1 MSDNPFL
8 DTLNKRQELASSQNY
23 DKNFNTINSEN
34 PFLDTL
40 KKREE
45 DKQNQ
50 INADLKQT
58 LTTVMDKDPDMVGE
72 GLKLAEELN
81 LPKRFAL
88 DSEEAIKLLKEKN
101 RKEKL
106 INLQLAKKSPVLMR
120 QLTDPTFAA
129 LAYDN
134 IDDLEGLEYAFDA
147 IKKAPDNISQ
157 GWEKGRLNVRR
168 GKIGNL
174 KKSGKSNEE
183 LNTELAEINQR
194 LEQLNSDGSGILEE
208 GFAIFGQYSKTLP
221 TALEGGSV
229 GAVVGASAGAV
240 TGPGSIFTAKG
251 GFLLGFLGTLG
262 LETYK
267 IEAGSTY
274 LDLVKEL
281 NLTEGVD
288 DQTAKHI
295 ATGVGVTNMLLEWVG
310 ASAVT
315 APIRK
320 QLSKY
325 ATKSIVKELAKPTG
339 IKAITQFAKNYFGGN
354 LTEAGTEVLQEL
366 SNVVGRDLAVTFS
379 DKEDLNLKLT
389 NLEGLQEIG
398 DRLGQTFIQTMKGM
412 TLVGLVGSGPTFIS
426 DISRANKSTKD
437 TAFIENL
444 SEKSVNNKTKIRN
457 PNEFQSF
464 VENLA
469 VDKDVQNLYIDA
481 EILNQAIIEN
491 GITIEDIQQVSPDV
505 AQQLIE
511 INKSGGQGDVT
522 IKTSEYAAK
531 LAGTQFDGFL
541 QDHLRVDQDGF
552 SRAEATQFKTNQD
565 ALRQEAVE
573 VIEKQNKISNEFAA
587 SATQVQKDIT
597 LQLQQVKQYTE
608 KNIKYA
614 STFFRDYV
622 VIQANKLGISPKEFA
637 ARFPY
642 TVVVQDQIQVSPE
655 QQLFNQDGSVRL
667 ETPQFKNFFGKSVLK
682 KDGKP
687 EVLYHGTRDSVNEFN
702 LDHPNKKDFGW
713 LGKGVYMYRG
723 KNAAAGANVYTI
735 NKRGDAGANIMPLYA
750 RLENPYYATFKEKAD
765 IRMGGEQAAE
775 GFKQRLIDQ
784 GHDGAILRGQDG
796 TDEVVVF
803 DNAAVKSTF
812 NSGTWSRETADI
824 LKQQELF
831 AQKAKPQ
838 KKGKPVPDSVSQVNK
853 LENSFDF
860 SKSKPFPTNRQFKIE
875 LQDRVKKAAKK
886 ANIDVNDASVET
898 EKYLVQSVI
907 DDANFALIE
916 NSNAVGWY
924 NEKVNKAK
932 RVLALIHPELATDPV
947 ANFAFTWSLANTS
960 NMIKVD
966 KNFELAEIAYRH
978 YKETGKF
985 PTDIGIGKAAQAI
998 NANFKLFNKLIR
1010 EKEFTDLEEF
1020 MKTQHT
1026 VKEVKA
1032 YTNDTVSGENESEIV
1047 YGAAVMGP
1055 KIGNGFFAN
1064 LYGFFEQ
1071 LTMDRWLIRS
1081 WGRLTGTLVL
1091 DQRKQANMKRDQLK
1105 PLLKALSS
1113 KQRKKLQ
1120 DLIGIKIRMT
1130 NLDEVAVAIDNA
1142 STDTDIRETMIE
1154 IANIKDE
1161 PDVEQK
1167 IFDILGKPRKGSVRI
1182 GIGDEIR
1189 KNGISYTKFLDG
1201 QKESPKG
1208 APERRFIR
1216 KVFNQA
1222 LDVLQQDN
1230 PDLTMADLQALLWY
1244 PEKRLYD
1251 SAKLEQAEDTKG
1263 YVDDEAPDYANA
1275 SVNLARKF
1283 GVLETDI
1290 QTTLQEVDLEIQNQS
1305 VDGAR
1310 VAESGERKSD
1320 GLQQDN
1326 ETFRQG
1332 RIEPE
1337 SRIDERTGLPLN
1349 ADGTVTVFHH
1359 TNRQSADRIRESN
1372 QLEYTT
1378 TTDPFFTT
1386 RNTANLGYG
1395 NTSIAI
1401 RLDPARLNLDDEFP
1415 DGRRDYRLN
1424 NRKAREFISVE
1435 IDENPNVSDFAPT
1448 QDQINKNVIDRVV
1461 KLGEPYMGEYGD
1473 KSPNEVDKQLRDKA
1487 RDLFSTQA
1495 ATPEEAAAARERI
1508 IEKTKLI
1515 RTRNNLEKRSNEFQ
1529 QQEKSGKGR
1538 GGFDPKTLT
1547 TFLTTEAD
1555 ISTFFHETAHYMLT
1569 VMEDLAVSGTA
1580 TPEIR
1585 NDFNVLLDFWGVEN
1599 ITEWSKLDMNQKRK
1613 YHEAFAYNYE
1623 IYITEKKAAPNKN
1636 LQDIFNKFGEWVR
1649 KVYKSIRDDLNKLY
1663 RDENGVD
1670 LPVLTDEVRAVMD
1683 RMIAS
1688 EEQIIESQRVYGMKA
1703 MFTTQEESGMDN
1715 KTWQE
1720 YTVAIKQAQDV
1731 AIDKLSKSS
1740 MRQVKWLSNARSRV
1754 LKDLQKEVNATRKTV
1769 IAEETAKAENEKIYR
1784 LQKYLKRGETIND
1797 QGEKVVVKQ
1806 GYKIDINSLK
1816 NSMPFYDM
1824 TEIIKKLGTG
1834 KYGMIAKKGMPVSL
1848 VAELFG
1854 YENPTS
1860 MINALVDLE
1869 PIKDVIKERT
1879 DQRMVDEFSNLT
1891 DPRQQELEVQEAL
1904 HNEARARF
1912 IATEL
1917 RFLTAVMQPQ
1927 RLQVAAAKQVAKDI
1941 LAKKTLREVRPT
1953 LFSRQEA
1960 KATKA
1965 AEKAMREGDNQATI
1979 QAKKAQLL
1987 NNQLAKEA
1995 VEVHKRYDKATANF
2009 KKIFKSDKKLAKT
2022 RNVDMVSAAKTILAS
2037 YGFGPAV
2044 QSPNVYIQNLKDFNE
2059 ELYLELEPIIREQ
2072 SNLRNTTNIF
2082 KEVDEITKLKD
2093 IKDLAV
2099 EDFDTLDEVI
2109 QSLWHQSRREKQIV
2123 IEGEKLELE
2132 PIVNEL
2138 IERMVVMPKT
2148 KKTGVTEA
2156 QSTLDKLHSKLQDT
2170 KAQLRRVEHWAD
2182 GMDGA
2187 DIQGSGAVLDRASL
2201 EAGAFTKYI
2210 WRPVKNSLNEY
2221 RTAQIKFTK
2230 KYAEMLEEVDFGND
2244 VIVANEFDKPYTFGK
2259 QHNGRGK
2266 AELLGAMLHM
2276 GNKSNLR
2283 KLLLGRGWG
2292 KQNLDGTL
2300 DTRQWDVFI
2309 KRMEDSNIVTKKDY
2323 DFLQKVW
2330 NLNKEMLPLMQKTHR
2345 DIFGY
2350 YFKVVEMSPVIT
2362 KYGTYEGGYVPA
2374 KVDPNIVKDAERNA
2388 KLEELKTD
2396 FKLSLPAVQKGF
2408 TMTRVEYNR
2417 ELSLH
2422 LNAMVKHIDDALRF
2436 AYVQPAITD
2445 VLKIIKNKEFANAL
2459 TDVNPSAI
2467 DHMLLPW
2474 LNNAA
2479 RQKTM
2484 LRGENDMMD
2493 AFFKGLRKRTG
2504 VSIMFANFQNA
2515 VQQFTGNFPSLIKV
2529 EGKYMRSGLK
2539 QYYGNPAKTQEFI
2552 AQLSPFMDQRQN
2564 NQMFDIQ
2571 DTLNDLIINP
2581 NKYEKINAWTNKH
2594 AYFIQQAFQNQ
2605 VDSVVWI
2612 GSYNQFFAKKP
2623 ASMPDVVAQKEAIAQ
2638 ADANVRLTQ
2647 DSLLPEDRASYQ
2659 TNTPLIQS
2667 LLQFTGYFNTMANLN
2682 ATQYKKMVND
2692 MGFKITGKGS
2702 GRLIYTFM
2710 LGLYMP
2716 AVISNVIVN
2725 FFGGNLG
2732 DQDEDGYLDETFDM
2746 FFFEPLRFGLAFIPG
2761 GNILPVPFNVLNDK
2775 PYDDRISTS
2784 PSISTLE
2791 SSTTGTVRALQAAFD
2806 PKKDITGK
2814 NVKDVFTFM
2823 SLLSKYP
2830 LTILGRPLGYLT
2842 DVGTGRV
2849 EPEGPLD
2856 FIRGVVTGKTGRRQ
2870 RK

>member
-8 DTLNKRQELASSQNY
+8 DTLKQRQELAPSQNY
-23 DKNFNTINSEN
+23 AENLNTLNTEN

-45 DKQNQ
+45 DRQNQ
-50 INADLKQT
+50 IKADLKRT
-58 LTTVMDKDPDMVGE
+58 LTSVLEKDPDMVGE

-81 LPKRFAL
+81 LPKDFAL
-88 DSEEAIKLLKEKN
+88 DSEEAIRLLAEKN
-101 RKEKL
+101 KKERIL
-106 INLQLAKKSPVLMR
+106 SFAYAEKSPVLMR

-147 IKKAPDNISQ
+147 IKRAPDNILQ

-174 KKSGKSNEE
+174 KKSGKGNEE

-194 LEQLNSDGSGILEE
+194 LEELNSDGSGILEE

-229 GAVVGASAGAV
+229 GAVVGFGAGAV

-251 GFLLGFLGTLG
+251 GFIVGFLGTLG
-262 LETYK
+262 YETYK

-274 LDLVKEL
+274 LDLVEEL

-320 QLSKY
+320 QLGKY
-325 ATKSIVKELAKPTG
+325 ATKQIVKELAKPTG
-339 IKAITQFAKNYFGGN
+339 RKALTNFAKNYIGGN

-366 SNVVGRDLAVTFS
+366 SNIVGRDIAVAFS
-379 DKEDLNLKLT
+379 DKEDLNYKLT
-389 NLEGLQEIG
+389 NAEGLQEIG
-398 DRLGQTFIQTMKGM
+398 QRLGQTFIQTMKGM

-426 DISRANKSTKD
+426 DITRANKAKTD

-444 SEKSVNNKTKIRN
+444 SEKSVNNKTRIRN
-457 PNEFQSF
+457 PSEFQNY

-469 VDKDVQNLYIDA
+469 VEKDVKELYIDA
-481 EILNQAIIEN
+481 EILNQAIIDN
-491 GITIEDIQQVSPDV
+491 GITLEDIDAVSPSI
-505 AQQLIE
+505 AKQLIE
-511 INKSGGQGDVT
+511 INKSGGQGDVVVS
-522 IKTSEYAAK
+522 TSEYAAK

-552 SRAEATQFKTNQD
+552 SRAEATDFKQNQD
-565 ALRQEAVE
+565 ALRKEAVE
-573 VIEKQNKISNEFAA
+573 VLEKQNKISKEFEA
-587 SATQVQKDIT
+587 SAA
-597 LQLQQVKQYTE
+597 QVKKDLANQLKTTGLYSPI
-608 KNIKYA
+608 NVNAA
-614 STFFRDYV
+614 STFFRDFV
-622 VIQANKLGISPKEFA
+622 VIQANKLGITPKEFA
-637 ARFPY
+637 SRFPY
-642 TVVVQDQIQVSPE
+642 TVVSQDQIQISPE

-667 ETPQFKNFFGKSVLK
+667 DTPQFKNFFGKSVLK
-682 KDGKP
+682 KNGKP

-713 LGKGVYMYRG
+713 LGKGIYMYRG
-723 KNAAAGANVYTI
+723 KDAAAGANVYTI
-735 NKRGDAGANIMPLYA
+735 NKRGDAGRNIMPLYA

-775 GFKQRLIDQ
+775 KFKQRLIDE
-784 GHDGAILRGQDG
+784 GHDGAILRGENG

-803 DNAAVKSTF
+803 DNTAVKSTF
-812 NSGTWSRETADI
+812 NSNTWSRETADI

-831 AQKAKPQ
+831 AQQAKPQ
-838 KKGKPVPDSVSQVNK
+838 EQGKPVSEEIYQLGKIIENFDFAKSKSFTTTRDFK
-853 LENSFDF
+853 LEIQ
-860 SKSKPFPTNRQFKIE
+860 NRIQT
-875 LQDRVKKAAKK
+875 AAKK
-886 ANIDVNDASVET
+886 AKVDLSKFTVNV
-898 EKYLVQSVI
+898 EKYLVQTLLA
-907 DDANFALIE
+907 DARFALQE
-916 NSNAVGWY
+916 NANAVGWY
-924 NEKVNKAK
+924 NEKVTKAIK
-932 RVLALIHPELATDPV
+932 VVSLVYPKIATDTEHS
-947 ANFAFTWSLANTS
+947 FAFKWALAATS
-960 NMIKVD
+960 NGIDVNT
-966 KNFELAEIAYRH
+966 NFRYASAAYEYYNQNGKLPESFEEGGQSAAAMEISFKTINDLIEEKGF
-978 YKETGKF
+978 KEV
-985 PTDIGIGKAAQAI
+985 
-998 NANFKLFNKLIR
+998 
-1010 EKEFTDLEEF
+1010 EEF
-1020 MKTQHT
+1020 MKTKHT
-1026 VKEVKA
+1026 RREVEAYTGKEV
-1032 YTNDTVSGENESEIV
+1032 TGGFGMEELV
-1047 YGAAVMGP
+1047 YGSAIMGP

-1064 LYGFFEQ
+1064 LYGNYEQ
-1071 LTMDRWLIRS
+1071 LTLDRWAMRT
-1081 WGRLTGTLVL
+1081 WGRMTGTLVN
-1091 DQRKQANMKRDQLK
+1091 DQTKLAKQKRQNIK
-1105 PLLKALSS
+1105 AIIKALS
-1113 KQRKKLQ
+1113 KEQKKAFELIIKRKLT
-1120 DLIGIKIRMT
+1120 IGDIDTLGKAIEKATTKKANR
-1130 NLDEVAVAIDNA
+1130 VA
-1142 STDTDIRETMIE
+1142 MKE
-1154 IANIKDE
+1154 IAAFTDDLKYK
-1161 PDVEQK
+1161 Q
-1167 IFDILGKPRKGSVRI
+1167 IFLDIMGQPKKGDKTVGLGDLLRKQGN
-1182 GIGDEIR
+1182 GLA
-1189 KNGISYTKFLDG
+1189 KNLDG
-1201 QKESPKG
+1201 QKEVVSG
-1208 APERRFIR
+1208 APERRNIE
-1216 KVFNQA
+1216 KVFTQVLNI
-1222 LDVLQQDN
+1222 LQQDVK
-1230 PDLTMADLQALLWY
+1230 DLTMSDLQALVWY
-1244 PEKRLYD
+1244 PEKKLYD
-1251 SAKLEQAEDTKG
+1251 SAKLKEAVVETGYEDNA
-1263 YVDDEAPDYANA
+1263 APDYANA
-1275 SVNLARKF
+1275 AVEFAARL
-1283 GVLETDI
+1283 GVSDADI
-1290 QTTLQEVDLEIQNQS
+1290 QTTLQEVDDDLSVQS
-1305 VDGAR
+1305 EERTTGTQRDDGG
-1310 VAESGERKSD
+1310 SGI
-1320 GLQQDN
+1320 L
-1326 ETFRQG
+1326 RQG
-1332 RIEPE
+1332 SAEQNN
-1337 SRIDERTGLPLN
+1337 IDETTGLPIN
-1349 ADGTVTVFHH
+1349 PDGTVTVYHH
-1359 TNRQSADRIRESN
+1359 TSRRNAERIKATGELRSSGEPDV
-1372 QLEYTT
+1372 YV
-1378 TTDPFFTT
+1378 TT
-1386 RNTANLGYG
+1386 RAITDTGYG
-1395 NTSIAI
+1395 DTAVAI
-1401 RLDPARLNLDDEFP
+1401 RVEPSRLSLDDEFP
-1415 DGRRDYRLN
+1415 NGRRDYRLSVGKP
-1424 NRKAREFISVE
+1424 RGSIRVKVGEFY
-1435 IDENPNVSDFAPT
+1435 
-1448 QDQINKNVIDRVV
+1448 K
-1461 KLGEPYMGEYGD
+1461 
-1473 KSPNEVDKQLRDKA
+1473 
-1487 RDLFSTQA
+1487 
-1495 ATPEEAAAARERI
+1495 
-1508 IEKTKLI
+1508 
-1515 RTRNNLEKRSNEFQ
+1515 
-1529 QQEKSGKGR
+1529 QQESKGAR
-1538 GGFDPKTLT
+1538 GGFDPKSLT
-1547 TFLTTEAD
+1547 TILTKEAD
-1555 ISTFFHETAHYMLT
+1555 LSTFLHETAHYMLT
-1569 VMEDLAVSGTA
+1569 VMEDLAVSGSA
-1580 TPEIR
+1580 TPEIQ
-1585 NDFNVLLDFWGVEN
+1585 NDFNVLLKFWGVESVDA
-1599 ITEWSKLDMNQKRK
+1599 WSKLNINEKRK

-1636 LQDIFNKFGEWVR
+1636 LQDIFNRFGQFLR
-1649 KVYKSIRDDLNKLY
+1649 RIYKSIRDELNVIY
-1663 RDENGVD
+1663 RKENGVD
-1670 LPVLTDEVRAVMD
+1670 LPVLTDEVRGVMD

-1715 KTWQE
+1715 ETWQK
-1720 YTVAIKQAQDV
+1720 YTAAIQEAQEV
-1731 AIDKLSKSS
+1731 AIDQLSKSS
-1740 MRQVKWLSNARSRV
+1740 MRQVKWLSNARSKV
-1754 LKDLQKEVNATRKTV
+1754 LQDLQKQVNATRKQV

-1784 LQKYLKRGETIND
+1784 LEKYLKRGETIND
-1797 QGEKVVVKQ
+1797 KGEKVVVKE
-1806 GYKIDINSLK
+1806 GNKIHPDSIK
-1816 NSMPFYDM
+1816 NILPFYDDAAANAL
-1824 TEIIKKLGTG
+1824 IKELGTG
-1834 KYGMIAKKGMPVSL
+1834 KYGMVSKKGMPVQTI
-1848 VAELFG
+1848 AEMFG
-1854 YENPTS
+1854 YEDPIN

-1869 PIKDVIKERT
+1869 PIKNVIKERT

-1917 RFLTAVMQPQ
+1917 RFLATVMQPQ
-1927 RLQVAAAKQVAKDI
+1927 RLQIAAAKQVAKDI

-1953 LFSRQEA
+1953 TFSRQEA

-1995 VEVHKRYDKATANF
+1995 VEIHRRYDKATANF
-2009 KKIFKSDKKLAKT
+2009 KKIFKPDAKLAKT

-2044 QSPNVYIQNLKDFNE
+2044 ESPNVYIEKLKKYNE
-2059 ELYLELEPIIREQ
+2059 DLYLELEPIIREQ

-2132 PIVNEL
+2132 PIINEL
-2138 IERMVVMPKT
+2138 VERMVVMPKT
-2148 KKTGVTEA
+2148 KKTGATEA
-2156 QSTLDKLHSKLQDT
+2156 QSSLDKLHSKLQDT

-2187 DIQGSGAVLDRASL
+2187 DIQGSGAVLDRAGL

-2230 KYAEMLEEVDFGND
+2230 KYAEMLEKVDFGND

-2292 KQNLDGTL
+2292 QLKEDGSL

-2309 KRMEDSNIVTKKDY
+2309 KRMEDSNILTKKDY
-2323 DFLQKVW
+2323 DFLQDVW
-2330 NLNKEMLPLMQKTHR
+2330 NLNKEMLPLLQKTHK
-2345 DIFGY
+2345 DVFGY
-2350 YFKVVEMSPVIT
+2350 YFKEIEVSPVIT
-2362 KYGTYEGGYVPA
+2362 KFGTYEGGYVPA
-2374 KVDPNIVKDAERNA
+2374 KVDPNIVKDAEKNA

-2396 FKLSLPAVQKGF
+2396 YKMSLPAVGKGF
-2408 TMTRVEYNR
+2408 TKTRVEYNKP
-2417 ELSLH
+2417 LSLH

-2445 VLKIIKNKEFANAL
+2445 VLKIIKNKEFADAL

-2479 RQKTM
+2479 RQRTM

-2493 AFFKGLRKRTG
+2493 AFFKELRKRTG

-2581 NKYEKINAWTNKH
+2581 NKYEKINAWTSKH

-2605 VDSVVWI
+2605 VDSVVWL

-2623 ASMPDVVAQKEAIAQ
+2623 ASMPDVVAQREAIAQ

-2716 AVISNVIVN
+2716 AVISGVIVN
-2725 FFGGNLG
+2725 FFGGNLN
-2732 DQDEDGYLDETFDM
+2732 DQDEDGYLDEIFELL
-2746 FFFEPLRFGLAFIPG
+2746 FFEPLRFGLAFIPG

-2791 SSTTGTVRALQAAFD
+2791 SSTTGTVRALQAVLD
-2806 PKKDITGK
+2806 PKKDVTGK
-2814 NVKDVFTFM
+2814 NVKDVFTLM
-2823 SLLSKYP
+2823 SLLSNYP
-2830 LTILGRPLGYLT
+2830 LTILGRPLGYLQ

-2849 EPEGPLD
+2849 EPEGPID

>member
-8 DTLNKRQELASSQNY
+8 DTLNKRQELAPSQNY
-23 DKNFNTINSEN
+23 AENLNTLNTEN
-34 PFLDTL
+34 PFLETL

-45 DKQNQ
+45 DRQNQ
-50 INADLKQT
+50 IKADLKRT
-58 LTTVMDKDPDMVGE
+58 LTSVLEKDPDMVGE

-81 LPKRFAL
+81 LPKDFAL
-88 DSEEAIKLLKEKN
+88 DSEEAIRLLAEKN
-101 RKEKL
+101 KKERIL
-106 INLQLAKKSPVLMR
+106 SFAYAEKSPVLMR

-147 IKKAPDNISQ
+147 IKRAPDNILQ

-174 KKSGKSNEE
+174 KKSGKGNEE

-194 LEQLNSDGSGILEE
+194 LEELNSDGSGILEE

-221 TALEGGSV
+221 TALETGLYTGAASGVAGSV
-229 GAVVGASAGAV
+229 L
-240 TGPGSIFTAKG
+240 GPGSIFTAKG
-251 GFLLGFLGTLG
+251 GFIVGFLGTLG

-274 LDLVKEL
+274 LDLVEEL
-281 NLTEGVD
+281 NLTESVD

-320 QLSKY
+320 QLGKY
-325 ATKSIVKELAKPTG
+325 ATKQIVKELAKPTG
-339 IKAITQFAKNYFGGN
+339 RKALTNFAKNYIGGN

-366 SNVVGRDLAVTFS
+366 SNIVGRDIAVAFS
-379 DKEDLNLKLT
+379 DKEDLNYKLT
-389 NLEGLQEIG
+389 NAEGLQEIG
-398 DRLGQTFIQTMKGM
+398 QRLGQTFIQTMKGM

-426 DISRANKSTKD
+426 DITRANKAKTD

-444 SEKSVNNKTKIRN
+444 SEKSVNNKTRIRN
-457 PNEFQSF
+457 PNEFQNF

-469 VDKDVQNLYIDA
+469 VDKDVKELYIDA
-481 EILNQAIIEN
+481 EILNQAIIDN
-491 GITIEDIQQVSPDV
+491 GITLEDIDAVSPSI
-505 AQQLIE
+505 AKQLIE
-511 INKSGGQGDVT
+511 INKSGGQGDVVVS
-522 IKTSEYAAK
+522 TSEYAAK

-552 SRAEATQFKTNQD
+552 SRAEATDFKQNQD
-565 ALRQEAVE
+565 ALRKEAVE
-573 VIEKQNKISNEFAA
+573 VLEKQNKISKEFEA
-587 SATQVQKDIT
+587 SAA
-597 LQLQQVKQYTE
+597 QVKKDLANQLKATGLYSP
-608 KNIKYA
+608 NNVSAA
-614 STFFRDYV
+614 STFFRDFV
-622 VIQANKLGISPKEFA
+622 VIQANKLGITPKEFA
-637 ARFPY
+637 SRFPY
-642 TVVVQDQIQVSPE
+642 TVVSQDQIQISPE

-667 ETPQFKNFFGKSVLK
+667 NTPQFKSFFGKSVLK
-682 KDGKP
+682 KNGKP

-713 LGKGVYMYRG
+713 LGKGIYMYRG
-723 KNAAAGANVYTI
+723 KDAAAGANVYTI
-735 NKRGDAGANIMPLYA
+735 NKRGDTSRNIMPLYA

-775 GFKQRLIDQ
+775 KFKQRLIDE
-784 GHDGAILRGQDG
+784 GHDGAILRGENA

-803 DNAAVKSTF
+803 DNTAVKSTF

-831 AQKAKPQ
+831 AQQAKPQ
-838 KKGKPVPDSVSQVNK
+838 EQGKPVSEEVFQLAKIV
-853 LENSFDF
+853 ENFDF
-860 SKSKPFPTNRQFKIE
+860 ASSKPFGAIRDFKVEIQKRI
-875 LQDRVKKAAKK
+875 LAAAKK
-886 ANIDVNDASVET
+886 ANVNLSDSSVET
-898 EKYLVQSVI
+898 EKYLVRTLLA
-907 DDANFALIE
+907 DAQYALVE
-916 NSNAVGWY
+916 NPNAIGWY
-924 NEKVNKAK
+924 NEKVTKAK
-932 RVLALIHPELATDPV
+932 ALLAKVYPELLTDT
-947 ANFAFTWSLANTS
+947 ASNFAFTWALATTS
-960 NMIKVD
+960 NGIDVNT
-966 KNFELAEIAYRH
+966 NFQLTQEVYN
-978 YKETGKF
+978 YWKENGKF
-985 PTDIGIGKAAQAI
+985 PVPFGQGKAGRAMTKS
-998 NANFKLFNKLIR
+998 FKLINELI
-1010 EKEFTDLEEF
+1010 EKNGVEDVEKF
-1020 MKTQHT
+1020 MSTTHT
-1026 VKEVKA
+1026 VKEVET
-1032 YTNDTVSGENESEIV
+1032 YTGVLIKEFGKTEIV
-1047 YGAAVMGP
+1047 YGAAVIGP

-1064 LYGFFEQ
+1064 LYGNYEQ
-1071 LTMDRWLIRS
+1071 LTLDRWAMRT
-1081 WGRLTGTLVL
+1081 WGRMTGTLVTDYTKQAKNKREQLKQYIKALTKEQKKAFETILGRKLTLGDL
-1091 DQRKQANMKRDQLK
+1091 DQVAKRIETRTTVPANRDLM
-1105 PLLKALSS
+1105 AEIS
-1113 KQRKKLQ
+1113 
-1120 DLIGIKIRMT
+1120 LIQPDNNI
-1130 NLDEVAVAIDNA
+1130 DEVI
-1142 STDTDIRETMIE
+1142 T
-1154 IANIKDE
+1154 NIK
-1161 PDVEQK
+1161 
-1167 IFDILGKPRKGSVRI
+1167 GKPIKGELRVS
-1182 GIGDEIR
+1182 IGDEIR
-1189 KNGISYTKFLDG
+1189 KAGNSLAGYLDG
-1201 QKESPKG
+1201 QKEQPKG
-1208 APERRFIR
+1208 PPERRFIE
-1216 KVFNQA
+1216 KVFGQV
-1222 LDVLQQDN
+1222 LPVLQQQN
-1230 PDLTMADLQALLWY
+1230 PDLTMADLQALMWY
-1244 PEKRLYD
+1244 PEKKLYD
-1251 SAKLEQAEDTKG
+1251 TAKLKEDVVETG
-1263 YVDDEAPDYANA
+1263 YEDNAAPDYANA
-1275 SVNLARKF
+1275 AATLVARM
-1283 GVLETDI
+1283 GISEADI
-1290 QTTLQEVDLEIQNQS
+1290 QSTLQEVDNELSVQSEEQSRDTQRDVGGSGQIREI
-1305 VDGAR
+1305 DTF
-1310 VAESGERKSD
+1310 
-1320 GLQQDN
+1320 QQ
-1326 ETFRQG
+1326 QG
-1332 RIEPE
+1332 R
-1337 SRIDERTGLPLN
+1337 RDTNIDEATRLPIN
-1349 ADGTVTVFHH
+1349 PDGTVTVYHH
-1359 TNRQSADRIRESN
+1359 TSRRNAERIRATGELKSAA
-1372 QLEYTT
+1372 EPDVYV
-1378 TTDPFFTT
+1378 TT
-1386 RNTANLGYG
+1386 RAITDTGYG
-1395 NTSIAI
+1395 DTAVAI
-1401 RLDPARLNLDDEFP
+1401 RVEPSRLSLDDEFP
-1415 DGRRDYRLN
+1415 NGRRDYRLSVGKP
-1424 NRKAREFISVE
+1424 RGSIRVKVGEFY
-1435 IDENPNVSDFAPT
+1435 
-1448 QDQINKNVIDRVV
+1448 K
-1461 KLGEPYMGEYGD
+1461 
-1473 KSPNEVDKQLRDKA
+1473 
-1487 RDLFSTQA
+1487 
-1495 ATPEEAAAARERI
+1495 
-1508 IEKTKLI
+1508 
-1515 RTRNNLEKRSNEFQ
+1515 
-1529 QQEKSGKGR
+1529 QQESKGAR
-1538 GGFDPKTLT
+1538 GGFDPKSLT
-1547 TFLTTEAD
+1547 TILTKEAD
-1555 ISTFFHETAHYMLT
+1555 LSTFLHETAHYMLT
-1569 VMEDLAVSGTA
+1569 VMEDLAVSGSA
-1580 TPEIR
+1580 TPEIQ
-1585 NDFNVLLDFWGVEN
+1585 NDFDVLLKFWGVESVN
-1599 ITEWSKLDMNQKRK
+1599 AWSKLDINQKRK

-1636 LQDIFNKFGEWVR
+1636 LQDIFNRFGQFLR
-1649 KVYKSIRDDLNKLY
+1649 KIYKSIRDELNVIY
-1663 RDENGVD
+1663 RQENGVD
-1670 LPVLTDEVRAVMD
+1670 LPVLTDEVRGVMD

-1715 KTWQE
+1715 ETWQK
-1720 YTVAIKQAQDV
+1720 YSAAIQEAQEV
-1731 AIDKLSKSS
+1731 AIDQLSKSS
-1740 MRQVKWLSNARSRV
+1740 MRQVKWLSNARSKV
-1754 LKDLQKEVNATRKTV
+1754 LQDLQKQVNATRKQV

-1784 LQKYLKRGETIND
+1784 LQKFLKTGETIND
-1797 QGEKVVVKQ
+1797 QGEKVVVKE
-1806 GYKIDINSLK
+1806 GYKINADSIK
-1816 NSMPFYDM
+1816 NILPFYDEA
-1824 TEIIKKLGTG
+1824 TAAAEIKKLGTG
-1834 KYGMIAKKGMPVSL
+1834 KYGMVAKNGMPVQTI
-1848 VAELFG
+1848 AEMFG
-1854 YENPTS
+1854 YESPVN
-1860 MINALVDLE
+1860 MINALLDIE
-1869 PIKDVIKERT
+1869 PIKDVVKERT

-1917 RFLTAVMQPQ
+1917 RFLATVMQPQ
-1927 RLQVAAAKQVAKDI
+1927 RLQIAAAKQVAKDI

-1953 LFSRQEA
+1953 TFSRQEA

-1995 VEVHKRYDKATANF
+1995 VEIHKRYDKATANF
-2009 KKIFKSDKKLAKT
+2009 KKIFKPDAKLAKT

-2044 QSPNVYIQNLKDFNE
+2044 ESPNVYIEKLKKYNE
-2059 ELYLELEPIIREQ
+2059 DLYLELEPIIREQ

-2123 IEGEKLELE
+2123 IEGQKLELE
-2132 PIVNEL
+2132 PILNEL
-2138 IERMVVMPKT
+2138 VERIVVMPKT
-2148 KKTGVTEA
+2148 KKTGTTQA
-2156 QSTLDKLHSKLQDT
+2156 QSALDKLHSKLQDT

-2187 DIQGSGAVLDRASL
+2187 DIQGSGAVLDRAGL

-2230 KYAEMLEEVDFGND
+2230 KYAEMLEKVDFGND

-2292 KQNLDGTL
+2292 QLKEDGLL

-2309 KRMEDSNIVTKKDY
+2309 KRMEDSNILTKKDY
-2323 DFLQKVW
+2323 DFLQDVW
-2330 NLNKEMLPLMQKTHR
+2330 NLNKEMLPLLQKTHK
-2345 DIFGY
+2345 DVFGY
-2350 YFKVVEMSPVIT
+2350 YFKEIEVSPVIT
-2362 KYGTYEGGYVPA
+2362 KFGTYEGGYVPA
-2374 KVDPNIVKDAERNA
+2374 KVDPNIVEDAERNA

-2396 FKLSLPAVQKGF
+2396 YKMSLPAVGKGF
-2408 TMTRVEYNR
+2408 TKTRVEYNKP
-2417 ELSLH
+2417 LSLH

-2445 VLKIIKNKEFANAL
+2445 VLKIIKNKEFADAL

-2479 RQKTM
+2479 RQRTM

-2493 AFFKGLRKRTG
+2493 AFFKELRKRTG

-2529 EGKYMRSGLK
+2529 EGKFMRSGLK

-2552 AQLSPFMDQRQN
+2552 AELSPFMDQRQN

-2581 NKYEKINAWTNKH
+2581 NKYEKINAWTSKH

-2623 ASMPDVVAQKEAIAQ
+2623 ASMPDVVAQREAIAQ

-2716 AVISNVIVN
+2716 AVISGVIVN
-2725 FFGGNLG
+2725 FFGGNLN
-2732 DQDEDGYLDETFDM
+2732 DADEDGYLDEIFELL
-2746 FFFEPLRFGLAFIPG
+2746 FFEPLRFGLAFIPG

-2791 SSTTGTVRALQAAFD
+2791 SSTTGTVRALQAVLD
-2806 PKKDITGK
+2806 PKKDVTGK
-2814 NVKDVFTFM
+2814 NVKDVFTLM
-2823 SLLSKYP
+2823 SLLSNYP

-2842 DVGTGRV
+2842 DVSTGRV
-2849 EPEGPLD
+2849 EPEGPID

>member
-1 MSDNPFL
+1 MSENSFF
-8 DTLNKRQELASSQNY
+8 DTLQKRQELAPSQNY
-23 DKNFNTINSEN
+23 AENLDTLNTEN

-45 DKQNQ
+45 DRQNQ
-50 INADLKQT
+50 IRAELKQT
-58 LTTVMDKDPDMVGE
+58 LTSVMDKDPDMVGE
-72 GLKLAEELN
+72 GLQLAKELN
-81 LPKRFAL
+81 LPKEFAL
-88 DSEEAIKLLKEKN
+88 NSEEAIKLLAEKN

-106 INLQLAKKSPVLMR
+106 LSYELAKKSPILMR

-134 IDDLEGLEYAFDA
+134 INDLEGLEYAFDA
-147 IKKAPDNISQ
+147 IKKAPDNILQ
-157 GWEKGRLNVRR
+157 GWEKGRLNVER

-183 LNTELAEINQR
+183 LNTRLAEINQR
-194 LEQLNSDGSGILEE
+194 LEELNSDGSGILEE

-229 GAVVGASAGAV
+229 GAVIGASAGAV

-251 GFLLGFLGTLG
+251 GFIIGFLGTLG

-274 LDLVKEL
+274 LDLVEEL
-281 NLTEGVD
+281 KLTEGVD
-288 DQTAKHI
+288 DQTAKYI

-320 QLSKY
+320 TLSKY

-339 IKAITQFAKNYFGGN
+339 RKAITQFVKNYLGGN
-354 LTEAGTEVLQEL
+354 ITEAGTEVLQEL
-366 SNVVGRDLAVTFS
+366 SNVVGRDLAVAFS
-379 DKEDLNLKLT
+379 DREDLKLKLT

-412 TLVGLVGSGPTFIS
+412 TLVGLVGSGPTFIT
-426 DISRANKSTKD
+426 DINKANKATKD
-437 TAFIENL
+437 TAFIEEL

-457 PNEFQSF
+457 PNEFQNF

-481 EILNQAIIEN
+481 EILNQAIINN
-491 GITIEDIQQVSPDV
+491 GITIEDIQQLSPDI

-511 INKSGGQGDVT
+511 INKSGGQGDVL

-552 SRAEATQFKTNQD
+552 SRLEATQYKQNQD
-565 ALRQEAVE
+565 AIRQEAIE
-573 VIEKQNKISNEFAA
+573 IIEKQNKISSEFAA
-587 SATQVQKDIT
+587 SAKQVKQDIK
-597 LQLQQVKQYTE
+597 LQLQQIKQYTP
-608 KNIKYA
+608 KNIEYA
-614 STFFRDYV
+614 STFFRDFV
-622 VIQANKLGISPKEFA
+622 IIQANKLGITPKEFA

-642 TVVVQDQIQVSPE
+642 TVIAQDQIQISPE

-723 KNAAAGANVYTI
+723 KNAAAGANVYTF
-735 NKRGDAGANIMPLYA
+735 NKRGDAGRNIMPLYA
-750 RLENPYYATFKEKAD
+750 RLEKPYYATFKEKAD

-784 GHDGAILRGQDG
+784 GYDGAILRGQDG

-803 DNAAVKSTF
+803 DNTAVKSTF

-838 KKGKPVPDSVSQVNK
+838 KKGKPIPAEILELGK

-860 SKSKPFPTNRQFKIE
+860 AGETQYATNRDFKVA
-875 LQDRVKKAAKK
+875 LQQRINNAAKQ
-886 ANIDVNDASVET
+886 ANVNLSEFTVET
-898 EKYLVQSVI
+898 EKHLVKNLLA
-907 DDANFALIE
+907 DAEFALQT
-916 NSNAVGWY
+916 NPNAVGWY
-924 NEKVNKAK
+924 NEKVTKALN
-932 RVLALIHPELATDPV
+932 VLSLVHPEIATD
-947 ANFAFTWSLANTS
+947 AQAKFAFIWALANTS
-960 NMIKVD
+960 NGLKVD
-966 KNFELAEIAYRH
+966 KNFELAEQAYA
-978 YKETGKF
+978 YYSQNGVM
-985 PTDIGIGKAAQAI
+985 PVDIGIGDASAAI
-998 NANFKLFNKLIR
+998 NNNMKLFNKLME
-1010 EKEFTDLEEF
+1010 EKGFEEFEQF
-1020 MKTQHT
+1020 MKTMHT
-1026 VKEVKA
+1026 VKDVE
-1032 YTNDTVSGENESEIV
+1032 TFTGSTVSGENKTEMV

-1064 LYGFFEQ
+1064 LYGQFEQ
-1071 LTMDRWLIRS
+1071 LTMDRWLMRT
-1081 WGRLTGTLVL
+1081 WGRMTGTLIT
-1091 DQRKQANMKRDQLK
+1091 DYKRQAKTKREQLK
-1105 PLLKALSS
+1105 PLIKGLSLKD
-1113 KQRKKLQ
+1113 KKAFEQ
-1120 DLIGIKIRMT
+1120 IIGIKIKLS
-1130 NLDEVAVAIDNA
+1130 NLDEVAVAIQKASMKPANRKAMAQIATIENTANA
-1142 STDTDIRETMIE
+1142 ELITSVLGEPKKNIE
-1154 IANIKDE
+1154 
-1161 PDVEQK
+1161 
-1167 IFDILGKPRKGSVRI
+1167 RI
-1182 GIGDEIR
+1182 GIGDELR
-1189 KNGISYTKFLDG
+1189 KGGNGLAKFIDG
-1201 QKESPKG
+1201 QKE
-1208 APERRFIR
+1208 APSGPVERRQIR

-1222 LDVLQQDN
+1222 LNLLQQN
-1230 PDLTMADLQALLWY
+1230 EKSLTMADLQALVWY

-1251 SAKLEQAEDTKG
+1251 SAKLSQAEQTTG
-1263 YVDDEAPDYANA
+1263 YQDNEAPDYANA
-1275 SVNLARKF
+1275 AVNLAQQL
-1283 GVLETDI
+1283 GVSDVDI
-1290 QTTLQEVDLEIQNQS
+1290 QTTLQEVDLELERQAIERTRRS
-1305 VDGAR
+1305 
-1310 VAESGERKSD
+1310 ESGEGTGGIVQR
-1320 GLQQDN
+1320 DN
-1326 ETFRQG
+1326 IETD
-1332 RIEPE
+1332 E
-1337 SRIDERTGLPLN
+1337 STGLPLN
-1349 ADGTVTVFHH
+1349 PDGTVTVYHH
-1359 TNRQSADRIRESN
+1359 TNKRAANAIRESGK
-1372 QLEYTT
+1372 LTSAGEPDVYV
-1378 TTDPFFTT
+1378 TT
-1386 RNTANLGYG
+1386 RAITDTGYG
-1395 NTSIAI
+1395 DTAVGI
-1401 RLDPARLNLDDEFP
+1401 RVEPSRLSLDDEFP
-1415 DGRRDYRLN
+1415 NGRRDFRLSVGKP
-1424 NRKAREFISVE
+1424 RGSISV
-1435 IDENPNVSDFAPT
+1435 D
-1448 QDQINKNVIDRVV
+1448 VIDLV
-1461 KLGEPYMGEYGD
+1461 
-1473 KSPNEVDKQLRDKA
+1473 
-1487 RDLFSTQA
+1487 
-1495 ATPEEAAAARERI
+1495 RENQI
-1508 IEKTKLI
+1508 
-1515 RTRNNLEKRSNEFQ
+1515 FQ
-1529 QQEKSGKGR
+1529 QQEKSGSGR

-1663 RDENGVD
+1663 REENGVD
-1670 LPVLTDEVRAVMD
+1670 LPVLTDEVRGVMD
-1683 RMIAS
+1683 RMIAT

-1720 YTVAIKQAQDV
+1720 YTAAIKEAQDV

-1754 LKDLQKEVNATRKTV
+1754 LKDLQKQVNATRKKV
-1769 IAEETAKAENEKIYR
+1769 IEEETVKAENQQIYR
-1784 LQKYLKRGETIND
+1784 LEKYLKRGETIND
-1797 QGEKVVVKQ
+1797 QGEKVVVKE
-1806 GYKIDINSLK
+1806 GNKIHPDSIK
-1816 NSMPFYDM
+1816 NILPFYDDAAANAL
-1824 TEIIKKLGTG
+1824 IKQLGTG
-1834 KYGMIAKKGMPVSL
+1834 KYGMVSKNGMPVQTI
-1848 VAELFG
+1848 AEMFG
-1854 YENPTS
+1854 YENPIN

-1869 PIKDVIKERT
+1869 PIKNVIKERT

-1917 RFLTAVMQPQ
+1917 RFLATVMQPQ
-1927 RLQVAAAKQVAKDI
+1927 RLQIAAAKQVAKDI

-1953 LFSRQEA
+1953 LFARQEA

-1995 VEVHKRYDKATANF
+1995 IEIHKRYDKATANF
-2009 KKIFKSDKKLAKT
+2009 KKIFKPDEKLAKT

-2044 QSPNVYIQNLKDFNE
+2044 KSPNVYIEKLKKYNE
-2059 ELYLELEPIIREQ
+2059 DLYLELEPIIREQ

-2082 KEVDEITKLKD
+2082 KEVDQITKLKD

-2123 IEGEKLELE
+2123 IEGQKLELE
-2132 PIVNEL
+2132 PIINEL
-2138 IERMVVMPKT
+2138 VERMVVMPKT

-2156 QSTLDKLHSKLQDT
+2156 QSALDKLHSKLQDT

-2187 DIQGSGAVLDRASL
+2187 DIQGSGAVLDRAGL

-2230 KYAEMLEEVDFGND
+2230 KYAEMLEKVDFGND

-2292 KQNLDGTL
+2292 KLKEDGSL

-2309 KRMEDSNIVTKKDY
+2309 KRMEDSNILTKKDY
-2323 DFLQKVW
+2323 DFLQDVW
-2330 NLNKEMLPLMQKTHR
+2330 NLNKEMLPLLQKTHK
-2345 DIFGY
+2345 DVFGY
-2350 YFKVVEMSPVIT
+2350 YFKEIEASPIIN

-2374 KVDPNIVKDAERNA
+2374 KVDPNIVEDAERNA

-2396 FKLSLPAVQKGF
+2396 YKMSLPAVGKGF
-2408 TMTRVEYNR
+2408 TKTRVEYNKP
-2417 ELSLH
+2417 LSLH

-2445 VLKIIKNKEFANAL
+2445 VLKIIKNKEFSAAL
-2459 TDVNPSAI
+2459 NDVNPSAI

-2479 RQKTM
+2479 RQRTM

-2659 TNTPLIQS
+2659 TNNPLIQS

-2716 AVISNVIVN
+2716 AVVSGIIVN
-2725 FFGGNLG
+2725 FFGGNLN
-2732 DQDEDGYLDETFDM
+2732 DQDEDGYLDEIFELL
-2746 FFFEPLRFGLAFIPG
+2746 FFEPLRFGLAFIPG

-2791 SSTTGTVRALQAAFD
+2791 SSTTGFVRAINAILD
-2806 PKKDITGK
+2806 PDKDVTGK
-2814 NVKDVFTFM
+2814 NVKDVFTLM
-2823 SLLSKYP
+2823 SLLSNYP

-2842 DVGTGRV
+2842 DVNSGKV
-2849 EPEGPLD
+2849 EPEGPID
-2856 FIRGVVTGKTGRRQ
+2856 FIRGVVTGKSGRRQ
-2870 RK
+2870 RN

>member
-8 DTLNKRQELASSQNY
+8 DTLKQRQELAPSQNY
-23 DKNFNTINSEN
+23 AENLNTLNTEN

-45 DKQNQ
+45 DRQNQ
-50 INADLKQT
+50 IKADLKRT
-58 LTTVMDKDPDMVGE
+58 LTSVLEKDPDMVGE

-81 LPKRFAL
+81 LPKDFAL
-88 DSEEAIKLLKEKN
+88 DSEEAIRLLAEKN
-101 RKEKL
+101 KKERIL
-106 INLQLAKKSPVLMR
+106 SFAYAEKSPVLMR

-147 IKKAPDNISQ
+147 IKRAPDNILQ

-174 KKSGKSNEE
+174 KKSGKGNEE

-194 LEQLNSDGSGILEE
+194 LEELNSDGSGILEE

-229 GAVVGASAGAV
+229 GAVVGFGAGAV

-251 GFLLGFLGTLG
+251 GFIVGFLGTLG
-262 LETYK
+262 YETYK

-274 LDLVKEL
+274 LDLVEEL

-320 QLSKY
+320 QLGKY
-325 ATKSIVKELAKPTG
+325 ATKQIVKELAKPTG
-339 IKAITQFAKNYFGGN
+339 RKALTNFAKNYIGGN

-366 SNVVGRDLAVTFS
+366 SNIVGRDIAVAFS
-379 DKEDLNLKLT
+379 DKEDLNYKLT
-389 NLEGLQEIG
+389 NAEGLQEIG
-398 DRLGQTFIQTMKGM
+398 QRLGQTFIQTMKGM

-426 DISRANKSTKD
+426 DITRANKAKTD

-444 SEKSVNNKTKIRN
+444 SEKSVNNKTRIRN
-457 PNEFQSF
+457 PSEFQNY

-469 VDKDVQNLYIDA
+469 VEKDVKELYIDA
-481 EILNQAIIEN
+481 EILNQAIIDN
-491 GITIEDIQQVSPDV
+491 GITLEDIDAVSPSI
-505 AQQLIE
+505 AKQLIE
-511 INKSGGQGDVT
+511 INKSGGQGDVVVS
-522 IKTSEYAAK
+522 TSEYAAK

-552 SRAEATQFKTNQD
+552 SRAEATDFKQNQD
-565 ALRQEAVE
+565 ALRKEAVE
-573 VIEKQNKISNEFAA
+573 VLEKQNKISKEFEA
-587 SATQVQKDIT
+587 SAA
-597 LQLQQVKQYTE
+597 QVKKDLANQLKTTGLYSPI
-608 KNIKYA
+608 NVNAA
-614 STFFRDYV
+614 STFFRDFV
-622 VIQANKLGISPKEFA
+622 VIQANKLGITPKEFA
-637 ARFPY
+637 SRFPY
-642 TVVVQDQIQVSPE
+642 TVVSQDQIQISPE

-667 ETPQFKNFFGKSVLK
+667 DTPQFKNFFGKSVLK
-682 KDGKP
+682 KNGKP

-713 LGKGVYMYRG
+713 LGKGIYMYRG
-723 KNAAAGANVYTI
+723 KDAAAGANVYTI
-735 NKRGDAGANIMPLYA
+735 NKRGDAGRNIMPLYA

-775 GFKQRLIDQ
+775 KFKQRLIDE
-784 GHDGAILRGQDG
+784 GHDGAILRGENG

-803 DNAAVKSTF
+803 DNTAVKSTF
-812 NSGTWSRETADI
+812 NSNTWSRETADI

-831 AQKAKPQ
+831 AQQAKPQ
-838 KKGKPVPDSVSQVNK
+838 EQGKPVSEEIYQLGKIIENFDFAKSKSFTTNRDFK
-853 LENSFDF
+853 LEIQ
-860 SKSKPFPTNRQFKIE
+860 NRIQT
-875 LQDRVKKAAKK
+875 AAKK
-886 ANIDVNDASVET
+886 AKVDLSKFTVNV
-898 EKYLVQSVI
+898 EKYLVQTLLA
-907 DDANFALIE
+907 DARFALQE
-916 NSNAVGWY
+916 NANAVGWY
-924 NEKVNKAK
+924 NEKVTKAIK
-932 RVLALIHPELATDPV
+932 VVSLVYPKIATDTEHS
-947 ANFAFTWSLANTS
+947 FAFKWALAATS
-960 NMIKVD
+960 NGIDVNT
-966 KNFELAEIAYRH
+966 NFRYASAAYEYYNQNGKLPESFEEGGQSAAAMEISFKTINDLIEEKGF
-978 YKETGKF
+978 KEV
-985 PTDIGIGKAAQAI
+985 
-998 NANFKLFNKLIR
+998 
-1010 EKEFTDLEEF
+1010 EEF
-1020 MKTQHT
+1020 MKTKHT
-1026 VKEVKA
+1026 RREVEAYTGKEV
-1032 YTNDTVSGENESEIV
+1032 TGGFGMEELV
-1047 YGAAVMGP
+1047 YGSAIMGP

-1064 LYGFFEQ
+1064 LYGNYEQ
-1071 LTMDRWLIRS
+1071 LTLDRWAMRT
-1081 WGRLTGTLVL
+1081 WGRMTGTLVN
-1091 DQRKQANMKRDQLK
+1091 DQTKLAKQKRQNIK
-1105 PLLKALSS
+1105 AIIKALS
-1113 KQRKKLQ
+1113 KEQKKAFELIIKRKLT
-1120 DLIGIKIRMT
+1120 IGDIDTLGKAIEKATTKKANR
-1130 NLDEVAVAIDNA
+1130 VA
-1142 STDTDIRETMIE
+1142 MKE
-1154 IANIKDE
+1154 IAAFTDDLKYK
-1161 PDVEQK
+1161 Q
-1167 IFDILGKPRKGSVRI
+1167 IFLDIMGQPKKGDKTVGLGDLLRKQGN
-1182 GIGDEIR
+1182 GLA
-1189 KNGISYTKFLDG
+1189 KNLDG
-1201 QKESPKG
+1201 QKEVVSG
-1208 APERRFIR
+1208 APERRNIE
-1216 KVFNQA
+1216 KVFTQVLNI
-1222 LDVLQQDN
+1222 LQQDVK
-1230 PDLTMADLQALLWY
+1230 DLTMSDLQALVWY
-1244 PEKRLYD
+1244 PEKKLYD
-1251 SAKLEQAEDTKG
+1251 SAKLKEAVVETGYEDNA
-1263 YVDDEAPDYANA
+1263 APDYANA
-1275 SVNLARKF
+1275 AVEFAARL
-1283 GVLETDI
+1283 GVSDADI
-1290 QTTLQEVDLEIQNQS
+1290 QTTLQEVDDDLSVQS
-1305 VDGAR
+1305 EERTTGTQRDDGG
-1310 VAESGERKSD
+1310 SGI
-1320 GLQQDN
+1320 L
-1326 ETFRQG
+1326 RQG
-1332 RIEPE
+1332 SAEQNN
-1337 SRIDERTGLPLN
+1337 IDETTGLPIN
-1349 ADGTVTVFHH
+1349 PDGTVTVYHH
-1359 TNRQSADRIRESN
+1359 TSRRNAERIKATGELRSSGEPDV
-1372 QLEYTT
+1372 YV
-1378 TTDPFFTT
+1378 TT
-1386 RNTANLGYG
+1386 RAITDTGYG
-1395 NTSIAI
+1395 DTAVAI
-1401 RLDPARLNLDDEFP
+1401 RVEPSRLSLDDEFP
-1415 DGRRDYRLN
+1415 NGRRDYRLSVGKP
-1424 NRKAREFISVE
+1424 RGSIRVKVGEFY
-1435 IDENPNVSDFAPT
+1435 
-1448 QDQINKNVIDRVV
+1448 K
-1461 KLGEPYMGEYGD
+1461 
-1473 KSPNEVDKQLRDKA
+1473 
-1487 RDLFSTQA
+1487 
-1495 ATPEEAAAARERI
+1495 
-1508 IEKTKLI
+1508 
-1515 RTRNNLEKRSNEFQ
+1515 
-1529 QQEKSGKGR
+1529 QQESKGAR
-1538 GGFDPKTLT
+1538 GGFDPKSLT
-1547 TFLTTEAD
+1547 TILTKEAD
-1555 ISTFFHETAHYMLT
+1555 LSTFLHETAHYMLT
-1569 VMEDLAVSGTA
+1569 VMEDLAVSGSA
-1580 TPEIR
+1580 TPEIQ
-1585 NDFNVLLDFWGVEN
+1585 NDFNVLLKFWGVESVDA
-1599 ITEWSKLDMNQKRK
+1599 WSKLDINQKRK

-1636 LQDIFNKFGEWVR
+1636 LQDIFNRFGQFLR
-1649 KVYKSIRDDLNKLY
+1649 RIYKSIRDELNVIY
-1663 RDENGVD
+1663 RQENGVD
-1670 LPVLTDEVRAVMD
+1670 LPVLTDEVRGVMD

-1715 KTWQE
+1715 ETWQK
-1720 YTVAIKQAQDV
+1720 YTAAIQEAQEV
-1731 AIDKLSKSS
+1731 AIDQLSKSS
-1740 MRQVKWLSNARSRV
+1740 MRQVKWLSNARSKV
-1754 LKDLQKEVNATRKTV
+1754 LQDLQKQVNATRKQV

-1784 LQKYLKRGETIND
+1784 LEKYLKRGETIND
-1797 QGEKVVVKQ
+1797 KGEKVVVKE
-1806 GYKIDINSLK
+1806 GNKIHPDSIK
-1816 NSMPFYDM
+1816 NILPFYDDAAANAL
-1824 TEIIKKLGTG
+1824 IKELGTG
-1834 KYGMIAKKGMPVSL
+1834 KYGMVSKKGMPVQTI
-1848 VAELFG
+1848 AEMFG
-1854 YENPTS
+1854 YEDPIN

-1869 PIKDVIKERT
+1869 PIKNVIKERT

-1917 RFLTAVMQPQ
+1917 RFLATVMQPQ
-1927 RLQVAAAKQVAKDI
+1927 RLQIAAAKQVAKDI

-1953 LFSRQEA
+1953 TFSRQEA

-1995 VEVHKRYDKATANF
+1995 VEIHRRYDKATANF
-2009 KKIFKSDKKLAKT
+2009 KKIFKPDAKLAKT

-2044 QSPNVYIQNLKDFNE
+2044 ESPNVYIEKLKKYNE
-2059 ELYLELEPIIREQ
+2059 DLYLELEPIIREQ

-2132 PIVNEL
+2132 PIINEL
-2138 IERMVVMPKT
+2138 VERMVVMPKT
-2148 KKTGVTEA
+2148 KKTGATEA
-2156 QSTLDKLHSKLQDT
+2156 QSSLDKLHSKLQDT

-2187 DIQGSGAVLDRASL
+2187 DIQGSGAVLDRAGL

-2230 KYAEMLEEVDFGND
+2230 KYAEMLEKVDFGND

-2292 KQNLDGTL
+2292 QLKEDGSL

-2309 KRMEDSNIVTKKDY
+2309 KRMEDSNILTKKDY
-2323 DFLQKVW
+2323 DFLQDVW
-2330 NLNKEMLPLMQKTHR
+2330 NLNKEMLPLLQKTHK
-2345 DIFGY
+2345 DVFGY
-2350 YFKVVEMSPVIT
+2350 YFKEIEVSPVIT
-2362 KYGTYEGGYVPA
+2362 KFGTYEGGYVPA
-2374 KVDPNIVKDAERNA
+2374 KVDPNIVKDAEKNA

-2396 FKLSLPAVQKGF
+2396 YKMSLPAVGKGF
-2408 TMTRVEYNR
+2408 TKTRVEYNKP
-2417 ELSLH
+2417 LSLH

-2445 VLKIIKNKEFANAL
+2445 VLKIIKNKEFADAL

-2479 RQKTM
+2479 RQRTM

-2493 AFFKGLRKRTG
+2493 AFFKELRKRTG

-2581 NKYEKINAWTNKH
+2581 NKYEKINAWTSKH

-2605 VDSVVWI
+2605 VDSVVWL

-2623 ASMPDVVAQKEAIAQ
+2623 ASMPDVVAQREAIAQ

-2716 AVISNVIVN
+2716 AVISGVIVN
-2725 FFGGNLG
+2725 FFGGNLN
-2732 DQDEDGYLDETFDM
+2732 DQDEDGYLDEIFELL
-2746 FFFEPLRFGLAFIPG
+2746 FFEPLRFGLAFIPG

-2791 SSTTGTVRALQAAFD
+2791 SSTTGTVRALQAVLD
-2806 PKKDITGK
+2806 PKKDVTGK
-2814 NVKDVFTFM
+2814 NVKDVFTLM
-2823 SLLSKYP
+2823 SLLSNYP
-2830 LTILGRPLGYLT
+2830 LTILGRPLGYLQ

-2849 EPEGPLD
+2849 EPEGPID

>member
-8 DTLNKRQELASSQNY
+8 NTLNKRQKLAPSQNY
-23 DKNFNTINSEN
+23 GEHLDTLNIEN
-34 PFLDTL
+34 PFFETL

-45 DKQNQ
+45 DRQ
-50 INADLKQT
+50 DELKAQYRQT
-58 LTTVMDKDPDMVGE
+58 LNSVLEKDPDMVGE
-72 GLKLAEELN
+72 GLQLAKELN
-81 LPKRFAL
+81 LPKEFAL
-88 DSEEAIKLLKEKN
+88 NSEEAIKLLAEKN
-101 RKEKL
+101 RKEKIL
-106 INLQLAKKSPVLMR
+106 SYELAKKSPILMK

-134 IDDLEGLEYAFDA
+134 INDLEGLEYAFDA

-174 KKSGKSNEE
+174 KKSGKGNEE
-183 LNTELAEINQR
+183 LNAELAEINQR
-194 LEQLNSDGSGILEE
+194 LEELNSDGSGILEE

-221 TALEGGSV
+221 SALEGGAV
-229 GAVVGASAGAV
+229 GGVIGAGAGAI

-251 GFLLGFLGTLG
+251 GFIVGFLGTLG

-267 IEAGSTY
+267 IEAGSSY
-274 LDLVKEL
+274 LDLVEEL

-320 QLSKY
+320 TLSKY

-339 IKAITQFAKNYFGGN
+339 RKAIMQFAKNYLGGN
-354 LTEAGTEVLQEL
+354 ITEAGTEVLQEL
-366 SNVVGRDLAVTFS
+366 SNVVGRDLAVAFS
-379 DKEDLNLKLT
+379 NREDLKLKLT
-389 NLEGLQEIG
+389 NLEGLQEVG

-426 DISRANKSTKD
+426 DVTRANKAKKD
-437 TAFIENL
+437 TAFIEEL

-457 PNEFQSF
+457 PSEFQSF

-481 EILNQAIIEN
+481 EILNQAIINN

-511 INKSGGQGDVT
+511 INKSGGQGDVV

-541 QDHLRVDQDGF
+541 QDHLRVDRDGF
-552 SRAEATQFKTNQD
+552 SKLEATQFKENQD
-565 ALRQEAVE
+565 AIRQEAVE
-573 VIEKQNKISNEFAA
+573 IIEKQNKISSEFVA
-587 SATQVQKDIT
+587 SAKQVKQDVA
-597 LQLQQVKQYTE
+597 LQLQQFKQYTQ
-608 KNIKYA
+608 KNIEYA

-622 VIQANKLGISPKEFA
+622 VIQANKLGITPREFA

-642 TVVVQDQIQVSPE
+642 TIVAQDQIQITPE

-667 ETPQFKNFFGKSVLK
+667 ETPQFKTFFGKSVLK

-723 KNAAAGANVYTI
+723 KNASAGAEIYAT
-735 NKRGDAGANIMPLYA
+735 NKRGDAGRNIMPLYA

-784 GHDGAILRGQDG
+784 GYDGAILRGQDG

-803 DNAAVKSTF
+803 DNTAVKSTF

-838 KKGKPVPDSVSQVNK
+838 KKGKPIPAEILELGK

-860 SKSKPFPTNRQFKIE
+860 AGETQYATNRDFKVA
-875 LQDRVKKAAKK
+875 LQQRINNAAKQ
-886 ANIDVNDASVET
+886 AGVNLSEFSVST
-898 EKYLVQSVI
+898 EKHLVKNLLA
-907 DDANFALIE
+907 DAEFALKT
-916 NSNAVGWY
+916 NPNAVGWY
-924 NEKVNKAK
+924 NEKVTKA
-932 RVLALIHPELATDPV
+932 LAILSKVHPEIATD
-947 ANFAFTWSLANTS
+947 AQAKFAFIWALANTS
-960 NMIKVD
+960 NGLKID
-966 KNFELAEIAYRH
+966 KNFELAEQAYA
-978 YKETGKF
+978 YYSQNGVM
-985 PTDIGIGKAAQAI
+985 PVDIGIGDASAAI
-998 NANFKLFNKLIR
+998 NNNMKLFNKLME
-1010 EKEFTDLEEF
+1010 EKGFEEFEQF
-1020 MKTQHT
+1020 MKTMHI
-1026 VKEVKA
+1026 VKDVE
-1032 YTNDTVSGENESEIV
+1032 TFTGSTVSGENKTEMV

-1064 LYGFFEQ
+1064 LYGQFEQ
-1071 LTMDRWLIRS
+1071 LTMDRWLMRT
-1081 WGRLTGTLVL
+1081 WGRMTGTLIT
-1091 DQRKQANMKRDQLK
+1091 DYKRQAKTKREQLK
-1105 PLLKALSS
+1105 PLIKGLSLKD
-1113 KQRKKLQ
+1113 KKAFEQ
-1120 DLIGIKIRMT
+1120 IIGIKIKLS
-1130 NLDEVAVAIDNA
+1130 NLDEVAVAIQKASMKPANRKAMAQIATIEDTANA
-1142 STDTDIRETMIE
+1142 ELITSVLGEPKKNIE
-1154 IANIKDE
+1154 
-1161 PDVEQK
+1161 
-1167 IFDILGKPRKGSVRI
+1167 RI
-1182 GIGDEIR
+1182 GIGDELR
-1189 KNGISYTKFLDG
+1189 KGGNGLAKFIDG
-1201 QKESPKG
+1201 QKE
-1208 APERRFIR
+1208 APSGPVERRQIR
-1216 KVFNQA
+1216 KVFNQV
-1222 LDVLQQDN
+1222 LNLLQQN
-1230 PDLTMADLQALLWY
+1230 EKSLTMADLQALVWY

-1251 SAKLEQAEDTKG
+1251 SAKLNQAEQTTSYQDN
-1263 YVDDEAPDYANA
+1263 EAPDYANA
-1275 SVNLARKF
+1275 AVNLAQQL
-1283 GVLETDI
+1283 GVPDADI
-1290 QTTLQEVDLEIQNQS
+1290 QTTLQEVDNELKRQATI
-1305 VDGAR
+1305 GTR
-1310 VAESGERKSD
+1310 RGESGEGTGGVVQR
-1320 GLQQDN
+1320 DN
-1326 ETFRQG
+1326 IETD
-1332 RIEPE
+1332 E
-1337 SRIDERTGLPLN
+1337 STGLPLN
-1349 ADGTVTVFHH
+1349 PDGTVTVYHH
-1359 TNRQSADRIRESN
+1359 TNKRAANAIRESGK
-1372 QLEYTT
+1372 LTSAGEPDVYV
-1378 TTDPFFTT
+1378 TT
-1386 RNTANLGYG
+1386 RAITDTGYG
-1395 NTSIAI
+1395 DTAVGI
-1401 RLDPARLNLDDEFP
+1401 RVEPSRLSLDDEFP
-1415 DGRRDYRLN
+1415 NGRRDFRLSVGKP
-1424 NRKAREFISVE
+1424 RGSISV
-1435 IDENPNVSDFAPT
+1435 D
-1448 QDQINKNVIDRVV
+1448 VIDPV
-1461 KLGEPYMGEYGD
+1461 
-1473 KSPNEVDKQLRDKA
+1473 
-1487 RDLFSTQA
+1487 
-1495 ATPEEAAAARERI
+1495 RENQI
-1508 IEKTKLI
+1508 
-1515 RTRNNLEKRSNEFQ
+1515 FQ
-1529 QQEKSGKGR
+1529 QQEKSGSGR

-1663 RDENGVD
+1663 REENGVD
-1670 LPVLTDEVRAVMD
+1670 LPVLTDEVRGVMD
-1683 RMIAS
+1683 RMIAT

-1720 YTVAIKQAQDV
+1720 YTAAIKEAQDV

-1740 MRQVKWLSNARSRV
+1740 MRQVKWLSNARSKV
-1754 LKDLQKEVNATRKTV
+1754 LKDLQKEVNATRKKV
-1769 IAEETAKAENEKIYR
+1769 IEEETMKAENQQIYR
-1784 LQKYLKRGETIND
+1784 LEKYLKRGETIND
-1797 QGEKVVVKQ
+1797 QGEKVVVKE
-1806 GYKIDINSLK
+1806 GNKIHPDSIK
-1816 NSMPFYDM
+1816 NILPFYDDA
-1824 TEIIKKLGTG
+1824 TANALIKQLGTG
-1834 KYGMIAKKGMPVSL
+1834 KYGMVSKKGMPVQTI
-1848 VAELFG
+1848 AEMFG
-1854 YENPTS
+1854 YEDPIN

-1869 PIKDVIKERT
+1869 PIKNVIKERT

-1917 RFLTAVMQPQ
+1917 RFLATVMQPQ
-1927 RLQVAAAKQVAKDI
+1927 RLQIAAAKQVAKDI

-1953 LFSRQEA
+1953 LFGRQEA

-1995 VEVHKRYDKATANF
+1995 VEVHKRYDKATDNF
-2009 KKIFKSDKKLAKT
+2009 KKLFKKSDKDMKDT
-2022 RNVDMVSAAKTILAS
+2022 RNVDLVNVAKTILAS

-2044 QSPNVYIQNLKDFNE
+2044 ESPNVYIENLKNNNE
-2059 ELYLELEPIIREQ
+2059 DLYLELEPIIREQ

-2082 KEVDEITKLKD
+2082 KEVDKITKLKD

-2099 EDFDTLDEVI
+2099 EDFDSLDEVI
-2109 QSLWHQSRREKQIV
+2109 QSLWYQSRRERQIE
-2123 IEGEKLELE
+2123 IEGKKLELDAIIPELVE
-2132 PIVNEL
+2132 P
-2138 IERMVVMPKT
+2138 MKKMPKA
-2148 KKTGVTEA
+2148 KIKGMTEA
-2156 QSTLDKLHSKLQDT
+2156 VTRLEKLGSMIEDQ
-2170 KAQLRRVEHWAD
+2170 KARMRRVEPWAD
-2182 GMDGA
+2182 EFDGA
-2187 DIQGSGAVLDRASL
+2187 TKQMSGAVLQREGL
-2201 EAGAFTKYI
+2201 EAGPFTRYI
-2210 WRPVKNSLNEY
+2210 WRPIKNSLTEY
-2221 RTAQIKFTK
+2221 RTAQIKYTK
-2230 KYAEMLEEVDFGND
+2230 RYAEMLQDVDFGET
-2244 VIVANEFDKPYTFGK
+2244 VIVANEFDNPYSFGK
-2259 QHNGRGK
+2259 QHSGRGK
-2266 AELLGAMLHM
+2266 VELLGAMLHT

-2292 KQNLDGTL
+2292 QLREDGSL
-2300 DTRQWDVFI
+2300 DTRQWDTFV
-2309 KRMEDSNIVTKKDY
+2309 KRMIDSNILTKKDF
-2323 DFLQKVW
+2323 DFLQAVW
-2330 NLNKEMLPLMQKTHR
+2330 DLNEEMLPLMQKTHR
-2345 DIFGY
+2345 NVFGY
-2350 YFKVVEMSPVIT
+2350 YFKVVEASPTIN
-2362 KYGTYEGGYVPA
+2362 KFGTYRGGYVPA
-2374 KVDPNIVKDAERNA
+2374 KVDIDMVEDAKRNA
-2388 KLEELKTD
+2388 ALEDLKTD
-2396 FKLSLPAVQKGF
+2396 FRLSLPAVQKGF

-2417 ELSLH
+2417 PLSLH

-2436 AYVQPAITD
+2436 AYVQPAVTD
-2445 VLKIIKNKEFANAL
+2445 VLKIIKNKEFAAAL
-2459 TDVNPSAI
+2459 DAVKPSAI
-2467 DHMLLPW
+2467 NYMLLPW

-2479 RQKTM
+2479 RQTTM
-2484 LRGENDMMD
+2484 LRGNNDLAD

-2539 QYYGNPAKTQEFI
+2539 QYYLNPAKTQEII
-2552 AQLSPFMDQRQN
+2552 AELSPFMDQRQN

-2581 NKYEKINAWTNKH
+2581 DKFEKINAWTNKH

-2612 GSYNQFFAKKP
+2612 GSYNQFLANKP
-2623 ASMPDVVAQKEAIAQ
+2623 MSMPDAVAQQEAIAQ
-2638 ADANVRLTQ
+2638 ADANVRMTQ
-2647 DSLLPEDRASYQ
+2647 DSLQPEDRAAFQ
-2659 TNTPLIQS
+2659 TDTPLVQS
-2667 LLQFTGYFNTMANLN
+2667 LLQFTSYFNMMANLN
-2682 ATQYKKMVND
+2682 ATNYKKMVND
-2692 MGFKITGKGS
+2692 MGYKITGKGS

-2710 LGLYMP
+2710 FGLYLP
-2716 AVISNVIVN
+2716 AVVSGVIVN
-2725 FFGGNLG
+2725 AFGGNLG
-2732 DQDEDGYLDETFDM
+2732 DQDEDGYLDEIFELL
-2746 FFFEPLRFGLAFIPG
+2746 FFEPLRFGLAFIPG

-2791 SSTTGTVRALQAAFD
+2791 SSTTGTVRALQAVVD
-2806 PKKDITGK
+2806 PDKDVTGK
-2814 NVKDVFTFM
+2814 NVKDVFT
-2823 SLLSKYP
+2823 LLSLISNYP
-2830 LTILGRPLGYLT
+2830 LTILGRPLGYLQ

-2849 EPEGPLD
+2849 EPEGPID
-2856 FIRGVVTGKTGRRQ
+2856 FIRGVVTGKSGRRQ

>member
-1 MSDNPFL
+1 M
-8 DTLNKRQELASSQNY
+8 
-23 DKNFNTINSEN
+23 
-34 PFLDTL
+34 
-40 KKREE
+40 
-45 DKQNQ
+45 
-50 INADLKQT
+50 
-58 LTTVMDKDPDMVGE
+58 
-72 GLKLAEELN
+72 
-81 LPKRFAL
+81 
-88 DSEEAIKLLKEKN
+88 
-101 RKEKL
+101 
-106 INLQLAKKSPVLMR
+106 
-120 QLTDPTFAA
+120 
-129 LAYDN
+129 
-134 IDDLEGLEYAFDA
+134 
-147 IKKAPDNISQ
+147 
-157 GWEKGRLNVRR
+157 
-168 GKIGNL
+168 
-174 KKSGKSNEE
+174 
-183 LNTELAEINQR
+183 
-194 LEQLNSDGSGILEE
+194 
-208 GFAIFGQYSKTLP
+208 
-221 TALEGGSV
+221 
-229 GAVVGASAGAV
+229 
-240 TGPGSIFTAKG
+240 
-251 GFLLGFLGTLG
+251 
-262 LETYK
+262 
-267 IEAGSTY
+267 
-274 LDLVKEL
+274 
-281 NLTEGVD
+281 
-288 DQTAKHI
+288 
-295 ATGVGVTNMLLEWVG
+295 
-310 ASAVT
+310 
-315 APIRK
+315 
-320 QLSKY
+320 
-325 ATKSIVKELAKPTG
+325 
-339 IKAITQFAKNYFGGN
+339 
-354 LTEAGTEVLQEL
+354 
-366 SNVVGRDLAVTFS
+366 
-379 DKEDLNLKLT
+379 
-389 NLEGLQEIG
+389 
-398 DRLGQTFIQTMKGM
+398 
-412 TLVGLVGSGPTFIS
+412 
-426 DISRANKSTKD
+426 
-437 TAFIENL
+437 
-444 SEKSVNNKTKIRN
+444 
-457 PNEFQSF
+457 
-464 VENLA
+464 
-469 VDKDVQNLYIDA
+469 
-481 EILNQAIIEN
+481 
-491 GITIEDIQQVSPDV
+491 
-505 AQQLIE
+505 
-511 INKSGGQGDVT
+511 
-522 IKTSEYAAK
+522 
-531 LAGTQFDGFL
+531 
-541 QDHLRVDQDGF
+541 
-552 SRAEATQFKTNQD
+552 
-565 ALRQEAVE
+565 
-573 VIEKQNKISNEFAA
+573 
-587 SATQVQKDIT
+587 
-597 LQLQQVKQYTE
+597 
-608 KNIKYA
+608 
-614 STFFRDYV
+614 
-622 VIQANKLGISPKEFA
+622 
-637 ARFPY
+637 
-642 TVVVQDQIQVSPE
+642 
-655 QQLFNQDGSVRL
+655 
-667 ETPQFKNFFGKSVLK
+667 
-682 KDGKP
+682 
-687 EVLYHGTRDSVNEFN
+687 YHGTRDSVNEFN

-723 KNAAAGANVYTI
+723 KNATAGANVYTF
-735 NKRGDAGANIMPLYA
+735 NKRGDAGRNIMPLYA
-750 RLENPYYATFKEKAD
+750 RLEKPYYATFKEKAD

-784 GHDGAILRGQDG
+784 GYDGAILRGQDG

-803 DNAAVKSTF
+803 DNTAVKSTF

-838 KKGKPVPDSVSQVNK
+838 RKGKPIPAEILELGK

-860 SKSKPFPTNRQFKIE
+860 AGETQYATNRDFKVA
-875 LQDRVKKAAKK
+875 LQQRINNAAKQ
-886 ANIDVNDASVET
+886 AGVNLSEFTVET
-898 EKYLVQSVI
+898 EKHLVKNLLA
-907 DDANFALIE
+907 DAEFALKT
-916 NSNAVGWY
+916 NPNAVGWY
-924 NEKVNKAK
+924 NEKVTKALN
-932 RVLALIHPELATDPV
+932 VLSLVHPEIATD
-947 ANFAFTWSLANTS
+947 AQAKFAFIWALANTS
-960 NMIKVD
+960 NGLKVD
-966 KNFELAEIAYRH
+966 KNFELAEQAYA
-978 YKETGKF
+978 YYSQNGVM
-985 PTDIGIGKAAQAI
+985 PVDIGIGDASAAI
-998 NANFKLFNKLIR
+998 NNNMKLFNRLMN
-1010 EKEFTDLEEF
+1010 EKGFEEFEQF
-1020 MKTQHT
+1020 MKTMHP
-1026 VKEVKA
+1026 VKDVEA
-1032 YTNDTVSGENESEIV
+1032 FTGSTVSGENKTEMV

-1064 LYGFFEQ
+1064 LYGQFEQ
-1071 LTMDRWLIRS
+1071 LTMDRWLMRT
-1081 WGRLTGTLVL
+1081 WGRMTGTLIT
-1091 DQRKQANMKRDQLK
+1091 DYKRQAKTKREQLK
-1105 PLLKALSS
+1105 PLIKGLSLKD
-1113 KQRKKLQ
+1113 KKAFEQ
-1120 DLIGIKIRMT
+1120 IIGIKIKLS
-1130 NLDEVAVAIDNA
+1130 NLDEVAIAIQKASMKPANRKAMAQIATIEDTANA
-1142 STDTDIRETMIE
+1142 ELITSVLGEPKKNIE
-1154 IANIKDE
+1154 
-1161 PDVEQK
+1161 
-1167 IFDILGKPRKGSVRI
+1167 RI
-1182 GIGDEIR
+1182 GIGDELR
-1189 KNGISYTKFLDG
+1189 KGGNGLAKFIDG
-1201 QKESPKG
+1201 QKE
-1208 APERRFIR
+1208 APSGPVERRQIR

-1222 LDVLQQDN
+1222 LNLLQQN
-1230 PDLTMADLQALLWY
+1230 EKSLTMADLQALVWY

-1251 SAKLEQAEDTKG
+1251 SAKLSQAEQTTG
-1263 YVDDEAPDYANA
+1263 YQDNEAPDYANA
-1275 SVNLARKF
+1275 AVNLAQQL
-1283 GVLETDI
+1283 GVSDVDI
-1290 QTTLQEVDLEIQNQS
+1290 QTTLQEVDLELERQAIERTRRS
-1305 VDGAR
+1305 
-1310 VAESGERKSD
+1310 ESGKGTGGIVQR
-1320 GLQQDN
+1320 DN
-1326 ETFRQG
+1326 IETD
-1332 RIEPE
+1332 E
-1337 SRIDERTGLPLN
+1337 STGLPLN
-1349 ADGTVTVFHH
+1349 PDGTVTVYHH
-1359 TNRQSADRIRESN
+1359 TNKRAANAIRESGK
-1372 QLEYTT
+1372 LTSAGEPDVYV
-1378 TTDPFFTT
+1378 TT
-1386 RNTANLGYG
+1386 RAITDTGYG
-1395 NTSIAI
+1395 DTAVGI
-1401 RLDPARLNLDDEFP
+1401 RVEPSRLSLDDEFP
-1415 DGRRDYRLN
+1415 DGRRDFKLSVGKPRGS
-1424 NRKAREFISVE
+1424 ISV
-1435 IDENPNVSDFAPT
+1435 D
-1448 QDQINKNVIDRVV
+1448 VIDPV
-1461 KLGEPYMGEYGD
+1461 
-1473 KSPNEVDKQLRDKA
+1473 
-1487 RDLFSTQA
+1487 
-1495 ATPEEAAAARERI
+1495 RENQI
-1508 IEKTKLI
+1508 
-1515 RTRNNLEKRSNEFQ
+1515 FQ
-1529 QQEKSGKGR
+1529 QQEKSGSGR

-1663 RDENGVD
+1663 REENGVD
-1670 LPVLTDEVRAVMD
+1670 LPVLTDEVRGVMD
-1683 RMIAS
+1683 RMIAT

-1720 YTVAIKQAQDV
+1720 YTAAIKEAQDV

-1754 LKDLQKEVNATRKTV
+1754 LKDLQKEVNATRKKV
-1769 IAEETAKAENEKIYR
+1769 IEEETVKAENQQIYR
-1784 LQKYLKRGETIND
+1784 LEKYLKRGETIND
-1797 QGEKVVVKQ
+1797 QGEKVVVKE
-1806 GYKIDINSLK
+1806 GNKIHPDSIK
-1816 NSMPFYDM
+1816 NILPFYDDAAANAL
-1824 TEIIKKLGTG
+1824 IKQLGTG
-1834 KYGMIAKKGMPVSL
+1834 KYGMVSKNGMPVQM
-1848 VAELFG
+1848 VAEMFG
-1854 YENPTS
+1854 YEDPIN

-1869 PIKDVIKERT
+1869 PIKNVIKERT

-1917 RFLTAVMQPQ
+1917 RFLATVMQPQ
-1927 RLQVAAAKQVAKDI
+1927 RLQIAAAKQVAKDI

-1953 LFSRQEA
+1953 LFARQEA

-1995 VEVHKRYDKATANF
+1995 IEIHRRYDKATANF
-2009 KKIFKSDKKLAKT
+2009 KKIFKPDEKLAKT

-2044 QSPNVYIQNLKDFNE
+2044 ESPNVYIEKLKKYNE
-2059 ELYLELEPIIREQ
+2059 DLYLELEPIIREQ

-2082 KEVDEITKLKD
+2082 KEIDQITKLKD

-2123 IEGEKLELE
+2123 IEGQKLELE
-2132 PIVNEL
+2132 PIINEL
-2138 IERMVVMPKT
+2138 VERMNVMPKV

-2156 QSTLDKLHSKLQDT
+2156 QSNLDKLHSKLQDT

-2187 DIQGSGAVLDRASL
+2187 DIQGSGAVLDRAGL

-2230 KYAEMLEEVDFGND
+2230 KYAEMLEQVDFGND
-2244 VIVANEFDKPYTFGK
+2244 VIVANEFDTPYSFGK

-2266 AELLGAMLHM
+2266 AELLGAMLHT

-2292 KQNLDGTL
+2292 KLREDGTL
-2300 DTRQWDVFI
+2300 DTRQWDVFV
-2309 KRMEDSNIVTKKDY
+2309 KRMEDSNILTKKDY
-2323 DFLQKVW
+2323 DFLQDVW
-2330 NLNKEMLPLMQKTHR
+2330 NLNKEMLPLLQKTHK
-2345 DIFGY
+2345 DVFGY
-2350 YFKVVEMSPVIT
+2350 YFKEIEASPTIN

-2374 KVDPNIVKDAERNA
+2374 KVDPNIVEDAERNA

-2396 FKLSLPAVQKGF
+2396 YKMSLPAVGKGF
-2408 TMTRVEYNR
+2408 TKTRVEYNKP
-2417 ELSLH
+2417 LSLH

-2445 VLKIIKNKEFANAL
+2445 VLKIIKNKEFSSAL
-2459 TDVNPSAI
+2459 SDVNPSAI

-2479 RQKTM
+2479 RQRTM

-2493 AFFKGLRKRTG
+2493 AFFKELRKRTG

-2716 AVISNVIVN
+2716 AVVSGIIVN

-2732 DQDEDGYLDETFDM
+2732 DQDEDGYLDEIFELL
-2746 FFFEPLRFGLAFIPG
+2746 FFEPLRFGLAFIPG

-2791 SSTTGTVRALQAAFD
+2791 SSTTGTVRALQAIVD
-2806 PKKDITGK
+2806 PDKEVTGK

-2823 SLLSKYP
+2823 SLLSRYP

-2849 EPEGPLD
+2849 EPEGPID
-2856 FIRGVVTGKTGRRQ
+2856 FIRGVVTGKSGRRQ
-2870 RK
+2870 RN